1 MLMFSTLKQ
10 SESYRPELSPRIGPK
25 DPPALGKFYDKANI
39 ALYTMFIDFEHYK
52 HLITKFS

>member
-1 MLMFSTLKQ
+1 MGNVYQNFIFPNFYKL
-10 SESYRPELSPRIGPK
+10 
-25 DPPALGKFYDKANI
+25 YDKGNI